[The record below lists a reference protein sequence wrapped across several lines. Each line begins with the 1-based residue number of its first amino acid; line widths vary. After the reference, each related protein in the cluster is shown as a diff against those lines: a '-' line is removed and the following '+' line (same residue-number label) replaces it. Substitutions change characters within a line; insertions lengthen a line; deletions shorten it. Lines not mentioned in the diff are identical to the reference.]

1 MLTNVHKAIEELK
14 EGKMVIIVD
23 DQGRENEGDLAIAAE
38 KVTPDVIN
46 FMATY
51 AKGLVCMPMLGERL
65 DELNI
70 PPMVNDNTSQLK
82 TAFTVSVDSMKRGVT
97 TGISAFDRA
106 STIKHLVDI
115 NSKPSDFGRPGHI
128 FPLKYA
134 PGGVLVR
141 AGHTE
146 AIVDLVSAAGMYPAG
161 VICEIMADSG
171 TMARTADLEKLAKK
185 HDLKIVSVADIISYR
200 RNNEIIIERLAEAR
214 IPTQYGEFKA
224 VSYRSLV
231 DSGEH
236 VAFVKGN
243 IDPNKPS
250 LVRVHS
256 ECVTGDVFGS
266 IRCDC
271 GDQMRLALQQIANSD
286 AGVLVYMRQEGR
298 GIGLHNKLKAYALQD
313 EELLDTVDAN
323 VELGFKVDL
332 RHFGLGAQILADLG
346 VVKFNLLTNNPK
358 KVVGLESFGLKLE
371 KVVPIIVD
379 VNKENKKYLSAK
391 SSRLGHKLDTLF
403 N

>member
-1 MLTNVHKAIEELK
+1 MLTNVNEAIEELK
-14 EGKMVIIVD
+14 QGKMVIIID
-23 DQGRENEGDLAIAAE
+23 DQGRENEGDLAIAAD
-38 KVTPDVIN
+38 KVTPEVIN
-46 FMATY
+46 FMATH
-51 AKGLVCMPMLGERL
+51 AKGLICMPMLGERL

-70 PPMVNDNTSQLK
+70 PQMVNDNTAQLR

-106 STIKHLVDI
+106 STIKHLVDQ

-128 FPLKYA
+128 FPLRYA

-146 AIVDLVSAAGMYPAG
+146 AIIDLVREAGMYPAG

-171 TMARTADLEKLAKK
+171 SMARTSDLEKIAKDN
-185 HDLKIVSVADIISYR
+185 DLKIVSVADIISYR
-200 RNNEIIIERLAEAR
+200 RDNEIIIERLAEAR

-236 VAFVKGN
+236 VAFVKGE
-243 IDPNKPS
+243 IKPDS
-250 LVRVHS
+250 TTLVRVHS

-271 GDQMRLALQQIANSD
+271 GDQMRVALQQIANSD
-286 AGVLVYMRQEGR
+286 SGILVYMRQEGR

-323 VELGFKVDL
+323 VELGFQVDL

-371 KVVPIIVD
+371 KVVPIITD
-379 VNKENKKYLSAK
+379 VNTENKKYLAAK
-391 SSRLGHKLDTLF
+391 SSRLGHKLDPLF
-403 N
+403 K